1 MTFVRKQRRYGALLT
16 IAVSGVLAGIA
27 LRIGPAWGH
36 GIVGDGDAWQNLWNI
51 EHVRRWL
58 LGSGELY
65 ATKMLW
71 APEGVGLGAHTLAL
85 SFSLPAA
92 LASFLVG
99 SPLAHNLA
107 VLASFVLCAWASYRL
122 ASTLGLGVAGAV
134 IAALVITFSPPRF
147 ARSFGHL
154 NLLGLGWVLIA
165 LEGMI
170 ASLKVSDRGQK
181 WRSDARIAVGV
192 CATVYTDYYL
202 TILLGIGA
210 VAILATSGWIA
221 ADNRGRRRA
230 RLVGVATF
238 GFCFALP
245 QLFATLRDT
254 GRAAGGHDSKWC
266 SCAVTSLVV
275 PGRLQVVS
283 ALTQPLTERNHQNKA
298 EGPAYLGISLLLCS
312 VMQWRAVRGGILAVT
327 IAGFAALI
335 LSLGPQLRVFDRLL
349 EIPLPYAGL
358 RMVAPILDKGGC
370 VTRFVQLAYVPLGV
384 LFGVWA
390 EWAWR
395 RSRLGAIAVCGI
407 AFIEFLPLRPSV
419 EGWQLQTD
427 PALVQLAQLNDGL
440 VADVE
445 GGAWPLIRQLQ
456 HRHPIFTGYVSRLPE
471 ASLRSRQAEP
481 AWAYLSGDGPVP
493 LDPMRSAR
501 ELADHWGVRW
511 VIGSSR
517 PGFSAKAAVLRL
529 QELARS
535 DRSVVYALPNDG
547 GTQSGSLAAFDGLA
561 PR

>member
-1 MTFVRKQRRYGALLT
+1 M
-16 IAVSGVLAGIA
+16 VSGILAGIA
-27 LRIGPAWGH
+27 LRVGPAWAR

-58 LGSGELY
+58 LGSSELY
-65 ATKMLW
+65 ATRMLW

-92 LASFLVG
+92 VASFLVG

-107 VLASFVLCAWASYRL
+107 VLGSFVLCAWASYRL
-122 ASTLGLGVAGAV
+122 ASTLGLGIGPAML
-134 IAALVITFSPPRF
+134 AALVITFSPPRF

-154 NLLGLGWVLIA
+154 NLLGLGWVLLA

-170 ASLKVSDRGQK
+170 ASLKAQDSSQK
-181 WRSDARIAVGV
+181 WRSAARIAIGV

-210 VAILATSGWIA
+210 VSILAMSGWIA
-221 ADNRGRRRA
+221 ADNRGRRLA
-230 RLVGVATF
+230 RLVGAAAL
-238 GFCFALP
+238 GSCLALP

-254 GRAAGGHDSKWC
+254 AKAPGGHGSKWC
-266 SCAVTSLVV
+266 SCAVTSLVI

-283 ALTQPLTERNHQNKA
+283 TLTKPLTERNHQNNG
-298 EGPAYLGISLLLCS
+298 EGPAYLGITLLLCS
-312 VMQWRAVRGGILAVT
+312 VTQWRMARGGILAVT
-327 IAGFAALI
+327 IAGIAALI

-358 RMVAPILDKGGC
+358 RLVAPFLDRGGC

-384 LFGVWA
+384 LFGAWA
-390 EWAWR
+390 QSAWR
-395 RSRLGAIAVCGI
+395 RNKVGALAVCGV
-407 AFIEFLPLRPSV
+407 AFMEFLPLRPSV
-419 EGWQLQTD
+419 ESWQLLPD
-427 PALVQLAQLNDGL
+427 SALARLAQMGDGI

-445 GGAWPLIRQLQ
+445 GGPWPLIRQRQ
-456 HRHPIFTGYVSRLPE
+456 HLHPIFSGYVSRLPE
-471 ASLRSRQAEP
+471 ASLRGRQAEP

-493 LDPMRSAR
+493 LDPTRSAR

-511 VIGSSR
+511 VVGPSQ
-517 PGFSAKAAVLRL
+517 PGLSAKAAVLHL
-529 QELARS
+529 KELARS
-535 DRSVVYALPNDG
+535 DRSVVYELPGDAD
-547 GTQSGSLAAFDGLA
+547 SGSVTLSASTA
-561 PR
+561 PQ